1 MEGTSLLA
9 SPRINL
15 KMLEKLMAPDPLP
28 LLTAKLVE
36 TYSAGSTASYLGQH
50 PLPSRE
56 TTRELLDDL
65 FELMYPGY
73 GRRQNLH
80 LGNVT
85 YHVGDLLDSLSER
98 LSRQV
103 ARALRHDPKCPT
115 ASSDVDAIAKQK
127 TQQFLGKLPA
137 IRKALEQDVQAAHD
151 GDPAATGTA
160 EVVFCYPGLYA
171 ITVYRLSHA
180 LLQMQVPLI
189 PRMMAEHAH
198 SQTGIDIHPAAQI
211 GPRFFIDHGTGVV
224 IGATCIIGERVTIY
238 QGVTLGA
245 YNFPRDDHGHLI
257 RTTKRHPT
265 LEDHVI
271 VYANASVLGGD
282 TVVGHHS
289 IIGSNV
295 RLSHSVAPY
304 SSVVIGEPSLRI
316 RTKSQPGD
324 NLQFDI

>member
-1 MEGTSLLA
+1 M
-9 SPRINL
+9 P
-15 KMLEKLMAPDPLP
+15 PDPLP

-36 TYSAGSTASYLGQH
+36 TYAVGGTASYLGQH
-50 PLPSRE
+50 PLPSRDAI
-56 TTRELLDDL
+56 RGLLDDL

-73 GRRQNLH
+73 GKRQNLH
-80 LGNVT
+80 LGNIT
-85 YHVGDLLDSLSER
+85 YHVGDLLDSLTER
-98 LSRQV
+98 IARQM
-103 ARALRHDPKCPT
+103 ARALRHDPQCPA
-115 ASSDVDAIAKQK
+115 ASEDVDHIARQK
-127 TQQFLGKLPA
+127 AQQFLDRLPA
-137 IRKALEQDVQAAHD
+137 IRTALKHDVQAAHD

-160 EVVFCYPGLYA
+160 EIIFCYPGLYA
-171 ITVYRLSHA
+171 VTVYRLAHEM
-180 LLQMQVPLI
+180 LQMQVPLI
-189 PRMMAEHAH
+189 PRMMSEYAH

-224 IGATCIIGERVTIY
+224 IGATCVIGEQVTIY

-245 YNFPRDDHGHLI
+245 YNFPRDGAGNLI

-271 VYANASVLGGD
+271 VYANASILGGD

-295 RLSHSVAPY
+295 RLSHSIAPY

-316 RTKSQPGD
+316 RTKNQPND
-324 NLQFDI
+324 NLQYDI

>member
-1 MEGTSLLA
+1 
-9 SPRINL
+9 
-15 KMLEKLMAPDPLP
+15 MAPDPLP
-28 LLTAKLVE
+28 VLTAKLVE
-36 TYSAGSTASYLGQH
+36 TYSSSSKASYLGQH

-56 TTRELLDDL
+56 AIRGLLDDF

-85 YHVGDLLDSLSER
+85 YHVGDLLDSLCER
-98 LSRQV
+98 LTRQV

-115 ASSDVDAIAKQK
+115 ASSDVDIIAKQK
-127 TQQFLGKLPA
+127 SLQFLAHLPTL
-137 IRKALEQDVQAAHD
+137 RQMLEQDVQAAHD

-171 ITVYRLSHA
+171 VTIYRLAHA
-180 LLQMQVPLI
+180 LLRNHVPLI
-189 PRMMAEHAH
+189 PRMMSEYAH

-211 GPRFFIDHGTGVV
+211 GPKFFIDHGTGVV
-224 IGATCIIGERVTIY
+224 IGATCVIGEHITIY

-245 YNFPRDDHGHLI
+245 YNFPRDDTGQLI

-271 VYANASVLGGD
+271 IYANASVLGGD

-316 RTKSQPGD
+316 RTKNQPD

>member
-1 MEGTSLLA
+1 MS
-9 SPRINL
+9 
-15 KMLEKLMAPDPLP
+15 PDPLAV
-28 LLTAKLVE
+28 LVARLVE
-36 TYSAGSTASYLGQH
+36 SYAGGAVASYLGQH

-56 TTRELLDDL
+56 SIRGLLEDL

-73 GRRQNLH
+73 GKRQNLH
-80 LGNVT
+80 LGNIT
-85 YHVGDLLDSLSER
+85 YHVGDLLDSLMER
-98 LSRQV
+98 LTRQIV
-103 ARALRHDPKCPT
+103 RAMHHDPKCPS
-115 ASSDVDAIAKQK
+115 ADSDVEQMARMKA
-127 TQQFLGKLPA
+127 QQFVGQLPA
-137 IRKALEQDVQAAHD
+137 IRKALELDVRAAMD

-160 EVVFCYPGLYA
+160 EIVFCYPGLYA
-171 ITVYRLSHA
+171 VTVYRLAHE
-180 LLQMQVPLI
+180 LLKLKVPLV
-189 PRMMAEHAH
+189 PRMMSEYAH
-198 SQTGIDIHPAAQI
+198 SQTGIDIHPAAEI

-224 IGATCIIGERVTIY
+224 IGATCIIGENVTLY

-245 YNFPRDDHGHLI
+245 YNFPRDDAGNLI

-265 LEDHVI
+265 LEKGVI

-295 RLSHSVAPY
+295 RLSHSIAPY

-316 RTKSQPGD
+316 RTKNQPND

>member
-1 MEGTSLLA
+1 MS
-9 SPRINL
+9 
-15 KMLEKLMAPDPLP
+15 PDPLP
-28 LLTAKLVE
+28 ILTAKLVE
-36 TYSAGSTASYLGQH
+36 TYSSSNTASYLGQH

-56 TTRELLDDL
+56 AIRTILDDL

-80 LGNVT
+80 MGNVS
-85 YHVGDLLDSLSER
+85 YHVGDMLDSLGER
-98 LSRQV
+98 MQRQF
-103 ARALRHDPKCPT
+103 ARALHHDPQCPQT
-115 ASSDVDAIAKQK
+115 HSDVESLARQR
-127 TQQFLGKLPA
+127 TQQFLSQLPG
-137 IRKALEQDVQAAHD
+137 IRKALTQDVQAAHD

-171 ITVYRLSHA
+171 VTVYRLSHA
-180 LLQMQVPLI
+180 LLKLNVPLI
-189 PRMMAEHAH
+189 PRMMAEYAH

-224 IGATCIIGERVTIY
+224 IGATCVIGEHVTLY

-245 YNFPRDDHGHLI
+245 YNFPRDDAGNLI

-295 RLSHSVAPY
+295 RLSHSIAPY

-316 RTKSQPGD
+316 RTKNQPD

>member
-1 MEGTSLLA
+1 MSQT
-9 SPRINL
+9 
-15 KMLEKLMAPDPLP
+15 PDPLP
-28 LLTAKLVE
+28 ILTAKLVE
-36 TYSAGSTASYLGQH
+36 TYTAGNKASYLGQH

-56 TTRELLDDL
+56 TIRTLLDDL

-80 LGNVT
+80 LGNVS
-85 YHVGDLLDSLSER
+85 YHVGDLLDSLGER
-98 LSRQV
+98 LQRQI
-103 ARALRHDPKCPT
+103 ARALHHDPRCPQ
-115 ASSDVDAIAKQK
+115 AHSDVESLARQR
-127 TQQFLGKLPA
+127 TQQFLSQLPA
-137 IRKALEQDVQAAHD
+137 IRHMLSQDVQAAHE

-171 ITVYRLSHA
+171 VTVYRLSHA
-180 LLQMQVPLI
+180 MLKLNVPLI
-189 PRMMAEHAH
+189 PRMMAEYAH

-224 IGATCIIGERVTIY
+224 IGATCVIGEQVTLY

-245 YNFPRDDHGHLI
+245 YNFPRDGEGNLI

>member
-1 MEGTSLLA
+1 MS
-9 SPRINL
+9 S
-15 KMLEKLMAPDPLP
+15 DQLP
-28 LLTAKLVE
+28 MHTAKLVE
-36 TYSAGSTASYLGQH
+36 TYAQGGTASYLGQH
-50 PLPSRE
+50 PLPSRDAIQG
-56 TTRELLDDL
+56 LLDDF

-73 GRRQNLH
+73 GKRQNL
-80 LGNVT
+80 NTSNIT
-85 YHVGDLLDSLSER
+85 YHVGDMLDSLGER
-98 LSRQV
+98 ISRQV
-103 ARALRHDPKCPT
+103 ARALHHDPKCP
-115 ASSDVDAIAKQK
+115 AENKDVEQMARQK
-127 TQQFLGKLPA
+127 TQQFLDLLPS

-160 EVVFCYPGLYA
+160 EIVFCYPGLYA
-171 ITVYRLSHA
+171 VTVYRLAHEM
-180 LLQMQVPLI
+180 LKLKVPLV
-189 PRMMAEHAH
+189 PRMMSEYAH

-224 IGATCIIGERVTIY
+224 IGATCVIGENVTLY

-245 YNFPRDDHGHLI
+245 YNFPRDEAGNLI

-271 VYANASVLGGD
+271 VYANASILGGD

-295 RLSHSVAPY
+295 RLSHSIAPY

-316 RTKSQPGD
+316 RTKHQPND

>member
-1 MEGTSLLA
+1 MS
-9 SPRINL
+9 
-15 KMLEKLMAPDPLP
+15 PDPLP
-28 LLTAKLVE
+28 LLTARLVE
-36 TYSAGSTASYLGQH
+36 TYAGGGTASYLGQH
-50 PLPSRE
+50 PLPSRDAIQGI
-56 TTRELLDDL
+56 LDDL

-73 GRRQNLH
+73 GKRQNLH
-80 LGNVT
+80 LGNIT
-85 YHVGDLLDSLSER
+85 YHVGDLLDSLIER
-98 LSRQV
+98 LSRQI
-103 ARALRHDPKCPT
+103 ARALRHDPKCP
-115 ASSDVDAIAKQK
+115 AANADVEQVARQK
-127 TQQFLGKLPA
+127 TQAYLGKLPS

-160 EVVFCYPGLYA
+160 EIVFCYPGLYA
-171 ITVYRLSHA
+171 VTVYRLAHE
-180 LLQMQVPLI
+180 LLKAQVPLV
-189 PRMMAEHAH
+189 PRMMSEYAH
-198 SQTGIDIHPAAQI
+198 SQTGIDIHPAAKI
-211 GPRFFIDHGTGVV
+211 GPRFFVDHGTGVV
-224 IGATCIIGERVTIY
+224 IGATCVIGHQVTIY

-245 YNFPRDDHGHLI
+245 YNFPRDDAGHLI

-265 LEDHVI
+265 LEDYVI

-316 RTKSQPGD
+316 RTKNQPND

>member
-1 MEGTSLLA
+1 MT
-9 SPRINL
+9 
-15 KMLEKLMAPDPLP
+15 PDPLP
-28 LLTAKLVE
+28 MLTAKLVE
-36 TYSAGSTASYLGQH
+36 TYAAGNTASYLGQY

-56 TTRELLDDL
+56 AIKGILDDL

-80 LGNVT
+80 LGNIT
-85 YHVGDLLDSLSER
+85 YHVGDLLDSLMER
-98 LSRQV
+98 IGRQI
-103 ARALRHDPKCPT
+103 ARALRHDPKCPE
-115 ASSDVDAIAKQK
+115 ASTDVEVIARQK
-127 TQQFLGKLPA
+127 TQQYLGMLPT
-137 IRKALEQDVQAAHD
+137 IRKQLQLDVQAAHD

-171 ITVYRLSHA
+171 VTVYRLAHS
-180 LLQMQVPLI
+180 LLSLQVPLI
-189 PRMMAEHAH
+189 PRMMAEYAH
-198 SQTGIDIHPAAQI
+198 GETGIDIHPAAVI

-224 IGATCIIGERVTIY
+224 IGATCIIGEHVTIY

-245 YNFPRDDHGHLI
+245 YNFPRDDTGSLI

-265 LEDHVI
+265 LEDNVI

-282 TVVGHHS
+282 TIVGHHS

-295 RLSHSVAPY
+295 RLSHSIAPY

-316 RTKSQPGD
+316 RTKNQPND

>member
-1 MEGTSLLA
+1 MT
-9 SPRINL
+9 
-15 KMLEKLMAPDPLP
+15 PDPLSQ
-28 LLTAKLVE
+28 LTAQLVE
-36 TYSAGSTASYLGQH
+36 TYSAGETASYLGQH
-50 PLPSRE
+50 PLPSRDSI
-56 TTRELLDDL
+56 RGLLDDL

-73 GRRQNLH
+73 GKRQNLH
-80 LGNVT
+80 LGNIT
-85 YHVGDLLDSLSER
+85 YHVGDLLDSLTDR
-98 LSRQV
+98 MARQI
-103 ARALRHDPKCPT
+103 ARALRHDPQCPT
-115 ASSDVDAIAKQK
+115 ANEDVEQNARKK
-127 TQQFLGKLPA
+127 SELFLNGLPA
-137 IRKALEQDVQAAHD
+137 IRNILMLDVRAAHD

-171 ITVYRLSHA
+171 ITIYRLAHVM
-180 LLQMQVPLI
+180 LKMGIPLI
-189 PRMMAEHAH
+189 PRMMSEYAH

-224 IGATCIIGERVTIY
+224 IGATCIIGEQVTIY

-245 YNFPRDDHGHLI
+245 YNFPRDDEGNLI

-295 RLSHSVAPY
+295 RLSHSIAPY

-316 RTKSQPGD
+316 RTKNQLND
-324 NLQFDI
+324 DLQYDI